1 MSQEGVIV
9 ADSLSYSFKYPHLF
23 RGFTRNDSQRKIP
36 SFNPFQ
42 GSVEGW
48 GRPQPTKTMRIA
60 LYILGSMLVAGAVA
74 YAAITLL
81 GLPPVWVGIAC
92 LIILGFGIMGA
103 ARTGPSSRRT
113 TTTTTTNA
121 APANQVTVTERD
133 DGL

>member
-1 MSQEGVIV
+1 
-9 ADSLSYSFKYPHLF
+9 
-23 RGFTRNDSQRKIP
+23 
-36 SFNPFQ
+36 
-42 GSVEGW
+42 
-48 GRPQPTKTMRIA
+48 MRIA

-103 ARTGPSSRRT
+103 ARTGPSSKRT